1 MRKAGST
8 SQSVEVLA
16 LDYEGRP
23 VATLTHA
30 SDGLSLNYHRPGSAA
45 VAITP
50 AALGSPSASWT
61 AGGFVH
67 VANGIYRV
75 DVPDAA
81 FAAGVNRVTV
91 TGAATGVV
99 FVPLRVALVA
109 FDPQSA
115 TNLGLSQ
122 LGGLAVGVN
131 VDTIKGEAVSVT
143 GTVNFLGTVGNSTL
157 DEAGVRE
164 AVGLAVANLDTQLGG
179 LATVSGVW
187 AAGTRT
193 LTSGANI
200 VLAKEAGI
208 TGFTDLDASGVRS
221 AVGLASANLDAQ
233 LDAIAT
239 GGLDAGA
246 VADAVWDA
254 TRADHGDAGT
264 FGEVLQ
270 GSDGTADGATEDTI
284 DLGANAPVAD
294 VTGQGVQIV
303 AGAGAGQA
311 RRIVAYADGVAT
323 VSPAWDDEP
332 DDTSRWVLTG
342 IVPGGPVDLA
352 DDAITPAKL
361 ADGAITAAKIA
372 DGAIT
377 GPKIADGAFTSA
389 KVGLG
394 TVNAAATGFLERL
407 RKLMDALV
415 PVGLGGVTQ
424 PRSGAGSRV
433 VKNPDGTTQ
442 ATYPVDTEA
451 AGGTQTLGPGA

>member
-1 MRKAGST
+1 VADAVWDATRADHGDAGT
-8 SQSVEVLA
+8 FGEVLQGFDGTA
-16 LDYEGRP
+16 DGATEDTIDLGANAP
-23 VATLTHA
+23 VA
-30 SDGLSLNYHRPGSAA
+30 D
-45 VAITP
+45 
-50 AALGSPSASWT
+50 
-61 AGGFVH
+61 
-67 VANGIYRV
+67 
-75 DVPDAA
+75 
-81 FAAGVNRVTV
+81 V
-91 TGAATGVV
+91 TG
-99 FVPLRVALVA
+99 
-109 FDPQSA
+109 Q
-115 TNLGLSQ
+115 
-122 LGGLAVGVN
+122 
-131 VDTIKGEAVSVT
+131 
-143 GTVNFLGTVGNSTL
+143 
-157 DEAGVRE
+157 GVRI
-164 AVGLAVANLDTQLGG
+164 VAGAGAGQARRIVAYADGV
-179 LATVSGVW
+179 ATVSPAWDDEPDDTSRWV
-187 AAGTRT
+187 
-193 LTSGANI
+193 LTGI
-200 VLAKEAGI
+200 VP
-208 TGFTDLDASGVRS
+208 
-221 AVGLASANLDAQ
+221 
-233 LDAIAT
+233 

-270 GSDGTADGATEDTI
+270 GFDGTADGATEDTI

-294 VTGQGVQIV
+294 VTGQGVRIV

-361 ADGAITAAKIA
+361 ADGAITEAKIA